1 MAERQSQ
8 SHTATSDGPY
18 AVENDPNSRQ
28 SRQDGSHGSATRE
41 GWYSVTFSV
50 PWIVRGAETGQDAI
64 NIAVSEVGKR
74 ITAAS
79 DRTRNC
85 NINVQ
90 SLGCNGCNSRTDA
103 LLLVSKTALVG
114 LLLTLEVQAESG
126 EDAERLARREIGP
139 HLEDT
144 PLTSV
149 DISRM

>member
-8 SHTATSDGPY
+8 SNTATNDGPP
-18 AVENDPNSRQ
+18 AVENEPHPGPT
-28 SRQDGSHGSATRE
+28 RQDGSHDSATKE
-41 GWYSVTFSV
+41 EWYSVTFSV
-50 PWIVRGAETGQDAI
+50 PWIVRGADTGQDAI

-74 ITAAS
+74 ITSAG

-90 SLGCNGCNSRTDA
+90 SLGCNNCNSRTDA
-103 LLLVSKTALVG
+103 LLLVSNTALVG
-114 LLLTLEVQAESG
+114 LLVTLEIKAASDE
-126 EDAERLARREIGP
+126 EAERIARREIGP

>member
-8 SHTATSDGPY
+8 SNTATTDGPS
-18 AVENDPNSRQ
+18 AVENEPHQ
-28 SRQDGSHGSATRE
+28 GPPRQDGSHGSATRE
-41 GWYSVTFSV
+41 KWYIVTFSV

-74 ITAAS
+74 ITSAS

-126 EDAERLARREIGP
+126 EEAERLARREIGP

>member
-8 SHTATSDGPY
+8 SNTATTDGPS
-18 AVENDPNSRQ
+18 AVENETHPGPT
-28 SRQDGSHGSATRE
+28 RQDGSHGSATRE
-41 GWYSVTFSV
+41 GCYSVTFSV

-79 DRTRNC
+79 VRTRNC

-114 LLLTLEVQAESG
+114 LLVTLEVQAESG
-126 EDAERLARREIGP
+126 EEAERLARREIGP

-149 DISRM
+149 DISRV